1 MAVKIEKK
9 KFFIALNF
17 NDFNDFNFTRYV
29 MNEDNITDAQ
39 YNEIS
44 QGLDH

>member
-1 MAVKIEKK
+1 MAVKIDRE
-9 KFFIALNF
+9 KFFYFNEF
-17 NDFNDFNFTRYV
+17 NDFNLTRYV

>member
-1 MAVKIEKK
+1 MAVQIKRE
-9 KFFIALNF
+9 KFFGELNFNEF
-17 NDFNDFNFTRYV
+17 NDFNLTRYV
-29 MNEDNITDAQ
+29 MKEDNITDAQ